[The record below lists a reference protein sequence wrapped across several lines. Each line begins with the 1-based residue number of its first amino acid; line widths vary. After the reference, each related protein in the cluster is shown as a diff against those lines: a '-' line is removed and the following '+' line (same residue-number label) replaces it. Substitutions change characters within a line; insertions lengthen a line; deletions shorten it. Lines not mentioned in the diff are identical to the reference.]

1 MIKYVVRRI
10 LISIPV
16 LLAVT
21 VIIFLLMELAPGNV
35 VDYFMSP
42 EVQMSQEAMAVLE
55 ERFGLNQPLHIR
67 YFSWLGN
74 VLQGDLGYRFT
85 NGRPINEVLGQRLGA
100 SVLLSGTALLIGVFV
115 GIPLGVFIGSR
126 QYSGWDFSLTGLS
139 FLGISMPAFV
149 TGILALYLFAITLGW
164 FPAGGMRPVNR
175 VPTLLDTIYYLTLP
189 ALVLSLNFVASF
201 MRYTRFSMLEVV
213 GSDYVRLAKAKGLH
227 QRRVTWRHTVPNA
240 ILPVITVVGL
250 SVPQLVV
257 GAVFTETIFSWPGMG
272 TLYLEAVSGRDIP
285 TIMAINL
292 VVAVT
297 VLVANI
303 LVDLTYA
310 LVDPR
315 IRYD

>member
-1 MIKYVVRRI
+1 
-10 LISIPV
+10 
-16 LLAVT
+16 
-21 VIIFLLMELAPGNV
+21 
-35 VDYFMSP
+35 MSP
-42 EVQMSQEAMAVLE
+42 EVQMSQEAMQALE

-85 NGRPINEVLGQRLGA
+85 NGRPIAEVLGQRLSA
-100 SVLLSGTALLIGVFV
+100 SALLSGTALLIGIFV

-126 QYSGWDFSLTGLS
+126 QYSAWDFSLTGLS

-175 VPTLLDTIYYLTLP
+175 VPTLIDTLYYLTLP

-213 GSDYVRLAKAKGLH
+213 GSDYVKLAKAKGLR

-297 VLVANI
+297 VLIANI

>member
-1 MIKYVVRRI
+1 
-10 LISIPV
+10 
-16 LLAVT
+16 
-21 VIIFLLMELAPGNV
+21 
-35 VDYFMSP
+35 
-42 EVQMSQEAMAVLE
+42 
-55 ERFGLNQPLHIR
+55 
-67 YFSWLGN
+67 
-74 VLQGDLGYRFT
+74 
-85 NGRPINEVLGQRLGA
+85 
-100 SVLLSGTALLIGVFV
+100 
-115 GIPLGVFIGSR
+115 
-126 QYSGWDFSLTGLS
+126 
-139 FLGISMPAFV
+139 
-149 TGILALYLFAITLGW
+149 
-164 FPAGGMRPVNR
+164 
-175 VPTLLDTIYYLTLP
+175 LLDTIYYLTLP

>member
-1 MIKYVVRRI
+1 
-10 LISIPV
+10 
-16 LLAVT
+16 
-21 VIIFLLMELAPGNV
+21 
-35 VDYFMSP
+35 
-42 EVQMSQEAMAVLE
+42 MAALE

-67 YFSWLGN
+67 YISWLGN

-126 QYSGWDFSLTGLS
+126 QYSAWDFSLTGLS

-175 VPTLLDTIYYLTLP
+175 VPSLWDTLYYLTLP